1 MDRSY
6 SFIRGKKNCEGNEM
20 NCKIFYSWQSDIKE
34 SRNFISG
41 CLKKIPKKLKDIS
54 VIEIDRDTQGIAG
67 SPDIGDAIYKKID
80 SADIFVADVTI
91 INPEYTGR
99 KTPNPN
105 VMIELGY
112 AIKALGWQRIL
123 LLYNG
128 DYGDVELLPFDI
140 NHQRMIKF
148 SLQEEIKAEAR
159 KKVINNFSATISILR
174 EKNLLHGGQPEIADT
189 RKKLSKILSEA
200 LMRVYIYYESKYVQL
215 EEDFSDDFVI
225 IIDEY
230 FTMAGILRDILED
243 EQYFNLTSLLHQLK
257 LAGTGTD
264 DAYGWEYAEKIA
276 SEIFEP
282 LYLQYGKRMER
293 LSMEQILRPGCL
305 ELLYGVSGQRTY
317 CYTPE
322 RMKEGKLV
330 FLDDGCRQEAYDRN
344 GALLCKGKIS
354 EKGFTGYKYTDD
366 YEGEFINSARW
377 GRGKELTN
385 RYNRYKFEYG
395 TIRRS
400 GNWENDKFMEGIIYS
415 VVLLKDD
422 SGDYELVKG
431 NAERD
436 DFITVDSDY
445 FRIMIEECGRSEYE
459 TSHCFLGDVELRNGE
474 FHLLAETVKAFQKRY
489 GKSELLDTY
498 F

>member
-1 MDRSY
+1 MAL
-6 SFIRGKKNCEGNEM
+6 KP
-20 NCKIFYSWQSDIKE
+20 
-34 SRNFISG
+34 RN
-41 CLKKIPKKLKDIS
+41 
-54 VIEIDRDTQGIAG
+54 T
-67 SPDIGDAIYKKID
+67 
-80 SADIFVADVTI
+80 
-91 INPEYTGR
+91 
-99 KTPNPN
+99 
-105 VMIELGY
+105 
-112 AIKALGWQRIL
+112 
-123 LLYNG
+123 
-128 DYGDVELLPFDI
+128 
-140 NHQRMIKF
+140 H
-148 SLQEEIKAEAR
+148 
-159 KKVINNFSATISILR
+159 
-174 EKNLLHGGQPEIADT
+174 
-189 RKKLSKILSEA
+189 
-200 LMRVYIYYESKYVQL
+200 
-215 EEDFSDDFVI
+215 
-225 IIDEY
+225 
-230 FTMAGILRDILED
+230 
-243 EQYFNLTSLLHQLK
+243 
-257 LAGTGTD
+257 
-264 DAYGWEYAEKIA
+264 
-276 SEIFEP
+276 
-282 LYLQYGKRMER
+282 
-293 LSMEQILRPGCL
+293 
-305 ELLYGVSGQRTY
+305 
-317 CYTPE
+317 
-322 RMKEGKLV
+322 
-330 FLDDGCRQEAYDRN
+330 
-344 GALLCKGKIS
+344 KGKIS

>member
-1 MDRSY
+1 
-6 SFIRGKKNCEGNEM
+6 M

-41 CLKKIPKKLKDIS
+41 CLKKIPDKLKGIS

-91 INPEYTGR
+91 INHEYTGR

-105 VMIELGY
+105 VMLELGY

-123 LLYNG
+123 LLYNE
-128 DYGDVELLPFDI
+128 DYGDAELLPFDI
-140 NHQRMIKF
+140 NHQRMTKF
-148 SLQEEIKAEAR
+148 SLQEEARTEAR
-159 KKVINNFSATISILR
+159 KRVINNFSTTISILR
-174 EKNLLHGGQPEIADT
+174 EKNLLHGGRPEILEA
-189 RKKLSKILSEA
+189 RKNLSQILTEA
-200 LMRVYIYYESKYVQL
+200 LKRVYIYYEAKYVQP
-215 EEDFSDDFVI
+215 EEGFPEDFVI

-230 FTMAGILRDILED
+230 FTMADILRGILED
-243 EQYFNLTSLLHQLK
+243 EKYFNLTSLLYQLK
-257 LAGTGTD
+257 LAGTGTYE
-264 DAYGWEYAEKIA
+264 ACGWEYAEKIA
-276 SEIFEP
+276 SENFEP

-293 LSMEQILRPGCL
+293 LSMEQILRPECL
-305 ELLYGVSGQRTY
+305 ELLCVVRGRRTY

-354 EKGFTGYKYTDD
+354 ENGFTGYKCTDD

-377 GRGKELTN
+377 GQGKELTN
-385 RYNRYKFEYG
+385 RYNRYKIEYG

-400 GNWENDKFMEGIIYS
+400 GKWENDKFIEGIIYS
-415 VVLLKDD
+415 VVLIKDD
-422 SGDYELVKG
+422 FGEYELIKG
-431 NAERD
+431 DAEPD
-436 DFITVDSDY
+436 DLITVDSDY
-445 FRIMIEECGRSEYE
+445 FRIMLDGGDWLEDEDPL
-459 TSHCFLGDVELRNGE
+459 CFLGDVELKNGA
-474 FHLLAETVKAFQKRY
+474 FHLLDSTVKAFQKRDE
-489 GKSELLDTY
+489 KSELLDVY
-498 F
+498 FR